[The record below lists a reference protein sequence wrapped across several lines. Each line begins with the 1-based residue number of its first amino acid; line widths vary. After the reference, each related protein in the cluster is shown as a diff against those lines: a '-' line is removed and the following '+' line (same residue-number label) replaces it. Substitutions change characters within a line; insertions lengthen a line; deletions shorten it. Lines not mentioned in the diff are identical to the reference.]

1 MFEPDNEEKMRVWL
15 KKVCVQVEAPIAFRE
30 SLKQEISHNQAEATT
45 CPALVLGLSPAT
57 WALIN
62 ALIAITLIAYG
73 LNAIPSPSVVI
84 NSIPQPLPQNVL
96 PIPPV

>member
-15 KKVCVQVEAPIAFRE
+15 KKVCIPVEAPADFRKH
-30 SLKQEISHNQAEATT
+30 LKQEISHNLTKATP

-57 WALIN
+57 WALIT

-73 LNAIPSPSVVI
+73 LTAIPSPSVVI
-84 NSIPQPLPQNVL
+84 NSIPQPIPQSILPVP
-96 PIPPV
+96 PI